1 MFSSEQLPASFVNH
15 VPPEWVTFCSLYV
28 STLQYSD
35 VFKPY
40 LTQHVNTS
48 LSQQKSKGP
57 VLRQTWDSTLQADYL
72 TS

>member
-15 VPPEWVTFCSLYV
+15 TPPEWVTFCSLYV
-28 STLQYSD
+28 SALQYSD

-48 LSQQKSKGP
+48 LSQQKSKTD
-57 VLRQTWDSTLQADYL
+57 LRQTWDSTLQADYL